1 MKNKFSNL
9 QLGCTICTFQASNSF
24 VTPPLMY
31 CIRFHALK
39 TRIQCIVQENGHFW
53 KKGNIAILEK
63 HAFWILPFFE
73 PWTCSF
79 CTNQVSKPE
88 QNMFKASS
96 HPTRSELCLKKSL
109 LTLASKTRNIARH
122 VILYF

>member
-9 QLGCTICTFQASNSF
+9 QIGCTIFTFQASNSF
-24 VTPPLMY
+24 VTPPLMN
-31 CIRFHALK
+31 CTRFHALK
-39 TRIQCIVQENGHFW
+39 PSIQCIVQENNHLW

-63 HAFWILPFFE
+63 HALCIFSFLE

-79 CTNQVSKPE
+79 CTNQASKPE
-88 QNMFKASS
+88 QNMFKAS
-96 HPTRSELCLKKSL
+96 HYPTRSEPCIKKSF
-109 LTLASKTRNIARH
+109 LTLASKTRNVARH